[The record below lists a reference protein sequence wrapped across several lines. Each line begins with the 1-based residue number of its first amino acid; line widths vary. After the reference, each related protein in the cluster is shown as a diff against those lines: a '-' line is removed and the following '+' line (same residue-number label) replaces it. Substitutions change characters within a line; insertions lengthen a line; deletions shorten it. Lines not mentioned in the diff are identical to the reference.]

1 MKGEESIKIAFQ
13 QMSLFKMKCKAI
25 LRKWW
30 WFLLVGILFGTT
42 GLIYASMQKPMY
54 KSRLTFALDDAGNSG
69 AGGFASLASQFGL
82 NVGGNSDIFSGDN
95 IIEIIKSR
103 RMIERVLLST
113 DTFNNKPSTL
123 IEYYLEISGKRKDNK
138 KFADT
143 HFPSNA
149 NRTAFTYLQDSILNV
164 VYREMSKNFIDAQK
178 PDRRLNIYE
187 INITSP
193 DEQFSKVMTERLVNE
208 TNAYYT
214 ELRTKKAKSTLEA
227 LENRIDAMKTGLN
240 SSITSRATVKDA
252 NLNPV
257 FEASQVPVVQQQ
269 AQMEVYSAAYAEIFK
284 NLEVARFQYLNNIPL
299 LQIID
304 APEYPMEKIK
314 VSRLKSALLF
324 AVIANLLLFIMLW
337 ILSKPAVSSSP
348 SKTAQAEHQ

>member
-1 MKGEESIKIAFQ
+1 MNADAQKNVAIQSVF
-13 QMSLFKMKCKAI
+13 LFKIKFRAL

-30 WFLLVGILFGTT
+30 LFLTVAVIFGTI
-42 GLIYASMQKPMY
+42 GFIYAAMQPPVY
-54 KSRLTFALDDAGNSG
+54 KSRLTFALDDAGGSS
-69 AGGFASLASQFGL
+69 GGFASLASQFGL
-82 NVGGNSDIFSGDN
+82 NLGGNTDIFSGDN

-113 DTFNNKPSTL
+113 DTINKKPVTL
-123 IEYYLEISGKRKDNK
+123 IEHYLDISGKRKDNEK
-138 KFADT
+138 LASA
-143 HFPSNA
+143 HFPA
-149 NRTAFTYLQDSILNV
+149 GVNRSTFSYLQDSVLNL
-164 VYREMSKNFIDAQK
+164 VYVEMTKNYIDAQK
-178 PDRRLNIYE
+178 PDRRLNIFE

-193 DEQFSKVMTERLVNE
+193 EERFSKLMTERLVSE
-208 TNAYYT
+208 TNEYYT

-227 LENRIDAMKTGLN
+227 LENRIEAMKTGLN
-240 SSITSRATVKDA
+240 TNITSRASVKDA

-257 FEASQVPVVQQQ
+257 FESSQVPVMQHQ

-314 VSRLKSALLF
+314 KSRLKTALLF
-324 AVIANLLLFIMLW
+324 AILANLILFIILW
-337 ILSKPAVSSSP
+337 VMAKPSHKP
-348 SKTAQAEHQ
+348 NN